1 MEEKSDEILKVW
13 RESILEYLEQENN
26 KLKEKE
32 KSIKKHYK
40 LKKPKKMSK
49 RKSQRLI
56 KKYKPKVRK

>member
-1 MEEKSDEILKVW
+1 MAEKSDEILRVW

-32 KSIKKHYK
+32 QSIKKPYK

-49 RKSQRLI
+49 RKLQRLI

>member
-1 MEEKSDEILKVW
+1 MAEKSDEILRVW
-13 RESILEYLEQENN
+13 RESILEYLEKENK

-32 KSIKKHYK
+32 KSIKKPYK

-56 KKYKPKVRK
+56 KKYKPKARK